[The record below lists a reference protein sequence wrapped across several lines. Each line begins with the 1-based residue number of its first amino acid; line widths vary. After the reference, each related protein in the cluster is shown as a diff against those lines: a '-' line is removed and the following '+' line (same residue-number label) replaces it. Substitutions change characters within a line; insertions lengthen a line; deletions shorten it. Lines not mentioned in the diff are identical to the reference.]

1 MTPKYIAW
9 LILGMGGPEDL
20 SRGLGAPR
28 LALCEG
34 CRIGS
39 RCSGIEMSNWS
50 PWDWIAY
57 ACLGI
62 ASVGL
67 ALGSLG
73 KESPNLFSEFPSFF
87 SSPKW
92 ASVPALLFML
102 ATLIFIVRLVGISA
116 PAQQNNFLDKPAN
129 VETITSRTF
138 TNERVTIDGREFYN
152 CVC

>member
-39 RCSGIEMSNWS
+39 RAGESRCRIGH
-50 PWDWIAY
+50 
-57 ACLGI
+57 LGI
-62 ASVGL
+62 GLPTLVWALPQWAWRWVRWGRNPQTCLASFR
-67 ALGSLG
+67 A
-73 KESPNLFSEFPSFF
+73 FF